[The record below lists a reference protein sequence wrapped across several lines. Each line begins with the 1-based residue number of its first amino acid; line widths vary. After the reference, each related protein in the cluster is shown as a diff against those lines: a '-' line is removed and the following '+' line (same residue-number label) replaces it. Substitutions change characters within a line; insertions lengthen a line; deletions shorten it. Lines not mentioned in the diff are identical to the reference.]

1 MALKTFIYPILGSNK
16 AKNLTQVSEFECEFM
31 EMLNKHVVQEGIREK
46 QMIRVPGIAKASASV
61 TSYKKELAGS
71 KNDLAVRGG
80 IDGKGHLVVTITGI
94 VPRKG
99 KPVEIDDEFI
109 VRSDFAALIDEMKNE
124 AHAVVNLQKG
134 NAIID
139 SASAKQGAKFGAT
152 VQEPDD
158 AAFGDIKTGF
168 VVLAA
173 HGGRAEGVNGTIIGT
188 SLGKRSAADI
198 VKLLTEGDKKKR
210 LHPDFSGTVWLSGC
224 FTAAGGIAPP
234 GQTFDHESFARSVW
248 ELLKAKGY
256 KKATVKGQPGTAR
269 TDDQGDKKSVTP
281 TGQKDY
287 DRLKKELQD
296 LSKEILTVA
305 GELKKIKDRYDSDD
319 EMRADP
325 GCRKQLIQLNELKK
339 IATRIEAE
347 KEAHVIEKLVAT
359 YGANAR

>member
-1 MALKTFIYPILGSNK
+1 MTLKTFLYPTLGSNK
-16 AKNLTQVSEFECEFM
+16 AKNLSDVANLVSE
-31 EMLNKHVVQEGIREK
+31 LNAVLEKYVKQEGIPEH
-46 QMIRVPGIAKASASV
+46 QMIKLPGLNEASESVKA
-61 TSYKKELAGS
+61 YKKELAGS
-71 KNDLAVRGG
+71 KNELAVRGG
-80 IDGKGHLVVTITGI
+80 INGSGHLAVTISGI

-99 KPVEIDDEFI
+99 KPVPIDDEII
-109 VRSDFAALIDEMKNE
+109 VRKDFATVIEEMKNE

-134 NAIID
+134 NDIID
-139 SASAKQGAKFGAT
+139 RASTKQGGKFGT
-152 VQEPDD
+152 PVQEPDD
-158 AAFGDIKTGF
+158 ADFGDIKTGF

-173 HGGRAEGVNGTIIGT
+173 HGGRAEVNGTIIGT

-234 GQTFDHESFARSVW
+234 GHKFDHESFARSVW

-269 TDDQGDKKSVTP
+269 TDAQGDKSSVTP

-287 DRLKKELQD
+287 DKLKKELAD
-296 LSKEILTVA
+296 LNQELKTVA
-305 GELKKIKDRYDSDD
+305 AELQKIKDKHDSDE

-325 GCRKQLIQLNELKK
+325 GFRKQFILLNELKK

-347 KEAHVIEKLVAT
+347 KESHVIEKLVAT
-359 YGANAR
+359 YGATAR